1 MKRSLIFTLVAA
13 AAFAVIGATSAFAEA
28 KPSKAAKVAV
38 LTIPADLVHD
48 TEFSEAKKALDAA
61 GITTIVAAPAKKP
74 VTGMLGGTFNPDIA
88 IADIDVKG
96 ADMIVCIGGN
106 GNLALYDDPVYR
118 AKVQEF
124 FKAGKFVT
132 AICAAPGILAGAGVL
147 KGIKATC
154 FPYDPIVTLLKNS
167 GAEYVDQPVVV
178 SGKVVT
184 ANGPDAS
191 VKFGAQIASMLK

>member
-1 MKRSLIFTLVAA
+1 MNRKPILSLVAAVVFA
-13 AAFAVIGATSAFAEA
+13 AAFAVPALADTKPA
-28 KPSKAAKVAV
+28 KTFKVAV
-38 LTIPADLVHD
+38 LTIPTDLVHD
-48 TEFSEAKKALDAA
+48 TEFSEARKALDAA
-61 GITTIVAAPAKKP
+61 GVKTIIAAPSIRP
-74 VTGMLGGTFNPDIA
+74 VSGMLGGTFAPDIA

-124 FKAGKFVT
+124 FKAGKYVT

-154 FPYDPIVTLLKNS
+154 FPYAPIVNRLKDN
-167 GAEYVDQPVVV
+167 GADYIDQDVVV

-184 ANGPDAS
+184 GNGPDAS
-191 VKFGAQIASMLK
+191 AKFGAQIASMLK